1 MEKGHSRVPI
11 YHESPQNVIGVVL
24 VKTLVPYD
32 PDEAVPL
39 SSLKIRRL
47 PRVQAST
54 PLFEILHI
62 FEEGGSHMA
71 LVVEEVGLEESL
83 SLPQITILDSPL
95 WVSGHLEKGPHK
107 IKYKAI
113 GIVTMEDVI
122 EELLGEE
129 IIDETDVYV
138 DMNTKIE
145 VSRRPLSAI
154 PRVLSTLAIV
164 PSPLSVHPSPRLAP
178 AEEERVPLL
187 TPLENSL
194 NASGNNGAGSTSE
207 AILTP
212 RLRPRGAKRRK
223 TKELIEA
230 SKLAT
235 DVSPNDRPVR
245 PSSLLFRS
253 GSSLAPT
260 VSAGSPQ
267 HRRDDL
273 NDTDT
278 YIRIIAEEDGF
289 VIDGQPQILEW
300 SLDGEPLAG
309 GGSSGL

>member
-32 PDEAVPL
+32 PDEAIPL

-83 SLPQITILDSPL
+83 SLPQIIIPDSPL

-107 IKYKAI
+107 MKYKAI

-154 PRVLSTLAIV
+154 PRVLSTLAVV
-164 PSPLSVHPSPRLAP
+164 PSPLSLHPSPRLAP
-178 AEEERVPLL
+178 TDDERAPLL
-187 TPLENSL
+187 TPLANSL
-194 NASGNNGAGSTSE
+194 DASGNNSVAGNTSE
-207 AILTP
+207 ALLTP
-212 RLRPRGAKRRK
+212 RLRPRGTKRRK

-253 GSSLAPT
+253 GSSLGPVAT
-260 VSAGSPQ
+260 TGSP
-267 HRRDDL
+267 HRRVPT
-273 NDTDT
+273 DTDT

-300 SLDGEPLAG
+300 SLDGEPSVG
-309 GGSSGL
+309 GG